1 MSSLDSLPRSILTSS
16 ILSYSTSGDLLGIRA
31 SSKALHDIVQD
42 EDSELW
48 RLALIRDFK
57 FQRGTDCL
65 QAIHPPPININEE
78 HLGSPQVPFLR
89 TGDVFAARSHF
100 ESWKNWRRLNL
111 AYHVSGIKVD
121 EMILDCDEGQFI
133 VGPYFLRAASLWAK
147 VEHWCN
153 SDASGRAGDDIL
165 SSLTPGRA
173 YLLPPTDCPPIN
185 TAAFQAIYSFYA
197 GQDEGV
203 MKTRS
208 ALPVSAVAMERLPE
222 SFNPYTGLFGGY
234 RAYDIVSSSRW
245 LEPDLD
251 LLSQGKLR
259 VSTDDRNL
267 ITVVDFN
274 DISDVVGEAGA
285 DTDASEPGCGQIFFV
300 HPDRSSGHMR
310 RKIATPTEHGVK
322 TTDLDGGFVEDL
334 NDPTEGRD
342 SLLRYF
348 EEHAHRL
355 HAQLYEVGD
364 MSPVRGREMMALVR
378 CPSTRDTLK
387 CSRAVTRGVEIV
399 ASAVY
404 SPFMSMYVYSIRIK
418 LLGPGDEGYMTP
430 KERGFDTCQLVS
442 RHWRISYDV
451 PGRNQPR
458 VEEVRGD
465 GIIGKYPKLFEG
477 HANNYEGERF
487 GDLQPME
494 RVDGPFVYQ
503 SCTDG
508 QFQGKMSGSLQFQPG
523 SIIDASG
530 DVFDAEVKSFPLQY
544 PDFYY

>member
-203 MKTRS
+203 MKTR
-208 ALPVSAVAMERLPE
+208 
-222 SFNPYTGLFGGY
+222 
-234 RAYDIVSSSRW
+234 
-245 LEPDLD
+245 
-251 LLSQGKLR
+251 
-259 VSTDDRNL
+259 
-267 ITVVDFN
+267 
-274 DISDVVGEAGA
+274 
-285 DTDASEPGCGQIFFV
+285 
-300 HPDRSSGHMR
+300 
-310 RKIATPTEHGVK
+310 
-322 TTDLDGGFVEDL
+322 
-334 NDPTEGRD
+334 
-342 SLLRYF
+342 
-348 EEHAHRL
+348 
-355 HAQLYEVGD
+355 
-364 MSPVRGREMMALVR
+364 
-378 CPSTRDTLK
+378 
-387 CSRAVTRGVEIV
+387 
-399 ASAVY
+399 
-404 SPFMSMYVYSIRIK
+404 
-418 LLGPGDEGYMTP
+418 
-430 KERGFDTCQLVS
+430 
-442 RHWRISYDV
+442 
-451 PGRNQPR
+451 
-458 VEEVRGD
+458 
-465 GIIGKYPKLFEG
+465 
-477 HANNYEGERF
+477 
-487 GDLQPME
+487 
-494 RVDGPFVYQ
+494 
-503 SCTDG
+503 
-508 QFQGKMSGSLQFQPG
+508 
-523 SIIDASG
+523 
-530 DVFDAEVKSFPLQY
+530 
-544 PDFYY
+544 